1 MELDELKAVWQAYD
15 RKLDTSIRL
24 STELLKAP
32 VLRKAKGA
40 TTRLLIVW
48 QIELALACIALA
60 FIGGFTWMHILHP
73 RFVFS
78 GLLLM
83 ILAIVL
89 VSTYVRRIMALRA
102 IDFSGPILSSQKQLE
117 AIRIAEIR
125 ATKWTLLLAPL
136 AWTPFMVVV
145 FQGLFHVDVFATFPV
160 KWLIGNIVFGLIV
173 IALERWI
180 SYRYAER
187 LRNSPRL
194 QRWMRDLNGYN
205 LQAAV
210 GFMRRASEFEEEAR
224 AQG

>member
-1 MELDELKAVWQAYD
+1 MELDELKTMWESYD

-24 STELLKAP
+24 STKLLNAP
-32 VLRKAKGA
+32 VLRKARTA

-48 QIELALACIALA
+48 QIELVLALIATALL
-60 FIGGFTWMHILHP
+60 GGFSWMNILHP

-78 GLLLM
+78 GVLLM
-83 ILAIVL
+83 VMAIAL
-89 VSTYVRRIMALRA
+89 VSTYVRRIMALRI
-102 IDFSGPILSSQKQLE
+102 IDFSGPIVTIQKQLE

-145 FQGLFHVDVFATFPV
+145 FQGLFHVDVFAVFPMG
-160 KWLIGNIVFGLIV
+160 WLAGNVVFGLLVIV
-173 IALERWI
+173 LERWI

-187 LRNSPRL
+187 MQNSPRL

-205 LQAAV
+205 LKAAM
-210 GFMRRASEFEEEAR
+210 GFMRKAAEFEEEAR
-224 AQG
+224 A

>member
-1 MELDELKAVWQAYD
+1 
-15 RKLDTSIRL
+15 
-24 STELLKAP
+24 
-32 VLRKAKGA
+32 
-40 TTRLLIVW
+40 
-48 QIELALACIALA
+48 
-60 FIGGFTWMHILHP
+60 
-73 RFVFS
+73 
-78 GLLLM
+78 
-83 ILAIVL
+83 
-89 VSTYVRRIMALRA
+89 VRRIMALRA
-102 IDFSGPILSSQKQLE
+102 IDFGGPILSSQKQLE